1 LTILK
6 DTKRGFYPSKI
17 VLIGFMG
24 SGKSTVGKKLSEAL
38 RYPFFDLDRVIEDRA
53 GMSVEE
59 IFRCW
64 GENCFREKESQALKE
79 ILKKDRFVL
88 SCGGGV
94 VERKEN
100 VELIKRSGA
109 MVVWLDISFEA
120 FKERL
125 PVLRAERPLLK
136 KGLDEVR
143 LLYKKRKKLYSICS
157 TYRVVVDEKSPDEL
171 VKGVICLLRRSSP
184 DWKG

>member
-1 LTILK
+1 
-6 DTKRGFYPSKI
+6 
-17 VLIGFMG
+17 MG

-100 VELIKRSGA
+100 AELIKRSGA
-109 MVVWLDISFEA
+109 VVVWLDISFEA
-120 FKERL
+120 FVKRF
-125 PVLRAERPLLK
+125 PSIKKGRPLLK
-136 KGLDEVR
+136 RGLDEVKGLHERRER
-143 LLYKKRKKLYSICS
+143 LYNACS
-157 TYRVVVDEKSPDEL
+157 TYRVKVDGKIADEL
-171 VKGVICLLRRSSP
+171 VKEILCLLSRSCP
-184 DWKG
+184 G